1 MSSVVHPS
9 LNSNIEEVANVGAL
23 IRATRLRKGY
33 NLLQISNVLR
43 IRCNYLESIENSR
56 FDELPGAI
64 YTTGFIKTY
73 SEYLGLDG
81 EKLVRKLKAEI
92 TALTENNKLSFPAV
106 IPEDGMPSGLVV
118 LTGLLIAVLGYFT
131 WYWFSSP
138 YFFVVENLTT
148 IPKMAAVKVETTSTK
163 PPVAAKNPLI
173 ERSSAVAAITK
184 FPSQNRQNVER
195 RTEVNAPAQ
204 EVSLKATQ
212 EGLGSA
218 TALKTPRK
226 FSRETISSEPSR
238 RIEEIVL
245 VEPNKVI
252 SPSVSRTTALDV
264 PQKHT
269 STVQQIPKDETAE
282 DQLIIGSAN
291 KALTPSGIE
300 EANAPKEITRNVVND
315 ETLTPSRLTK
325 PDPVQ
330 AAFDDSAPDTL
341 SKLAE
346 RRANPEVATLSVL
359 DEKPREVN
367 KIITPNLHEDVKL
380 DLKNTSRITITA
392 KNTSWIQLHD
402 IGTNRV
408 ILSKILKKN
417 ESYQIPDRPGL
428 SLMTG
433 NAGALE
439 ITVDGEI
446 VPQVGKLGD
455 VRRKILMEV
464 EILKSGQ
471 TAVE

>member
-1 MSSVVHPS
+1 MKSVTHPS
-9 LNSNIEEVANVGAL
+9 LNSDVDEVADVGAL
-23 IRATRLRKGY
+23 LRATRLRRGD
-33 NLLQISNVLR
+33 NLRQVSNVLK
-43 IRCNYLESIENSR
+43 IRYNYLESIENGR
-56 FDELPGAI
+56 FDDLPGAI
-64 YTTGFIKTY
+64 YSTGFIRTY

-81 EKLVRKLKAEI
+81 EKLVSKLKAESNV
-92 TALTENNKLSFPAV
+92 LTDNTKLAFPAI
-106 IPEDGMPSGLVV
+106 IPEDGIPGGLVV
-118 LTGLLIAVLGYFT
+118 LIGLLITVLGYCT

-138 YFFVVENLTT
+138 DVFVAENLTT
-148 IPKMAAVKVETTSTK
+148 IPKVATVKVETTSTK
-163 PPVAAKNPLI
+163 PPAAAA
-173 ERSSAVAAITK
+173 SSAVAATAK

-204 EVSLKATQ
+204 ASLKATQ

-218 TALKTPRK
+218 TAPETPKTL
-226 FSRETISSEPSR
+226 SRETISSEPSR

-252 SPSVSRTTALDV
+252 SPTVRRATDLDV
-264 PQKHT
+264 PQKYP
-269 STVQQIPKDETAE
+269 SGVQQIPKDETAE
-282 DQLIIGSAN
+282 DRLVIGSAN
-291 KALTPSGIE
+291 NAFTPSSIE
-300 EANAPKEITRNVVND
+300 EAKAPKELTRNVVND
-315 ETLTPSRLTK
+315 ETLTLSRTTK
-325 PDPVQ
+325 PNPVQ

-341 SKLAE
+341 SKLPK
-346 RRANPEVATLSVL
+346 RTNTEVAALSVL

-392 KNTSWIQLHD
+392 RNTSWIQLRE
-402 IGTNRV
+402 IRTNRM
-408 ILSKILKKN
+408 ILSKVLKKN
-417 ESYQIPDRPGL
+417 QSYQIPDRPGL

-446 VPQVGKLGD
+446 VPEVGKLGQ

-464 EILKSGQ
+464 ESLKSGQ
-471 TAVE
+471 AVVE

>member
-1 MSSVVHPS
+1 MKSVIHPS
-9 LNSNIEEVANVGAL
+9 LNSDVDEVADVGAIL
-23 IRATRLRKGY
+23 RAARLRRGD
-33 NLLQISNVLR
+33 NLRQVSNVLK
-43 IRCNYLESIENSR
+43 IRYSYLESIENGR
-56 FDELPGAI
+56 FDDLPGAT
-64 YTTGFIKTY
+64 YSTGFIRTY

-81 EKLVRKLKAEI
+81 EELVSKLKAESNV
-92 TALTENNKLSFPAV
+92 LTDNTKLAFPAI
-106 IPEDGMPSGLVV
+106 IPEDGIPGSLVV
-118 LTGLLIAVLGYFT
+118 LLGLLITVLGYST

-138 YFFVVENLTT
+138 DVFVAENLTT
-148 IPKMAAVKVETTSTK
+148 IPKVATVKVEATSTK
-163 PPVAAKNPLI
+163 PPVAAENPLI
-173 ERSSAVAAITK
+173 EASSAVAATAK

-204 EVSLKATQ
+204 ASLKATQ

-218 TALKTPRK
+218 TAPETPKTL
-226 FSRETISSEPSR
+226 SRETISSEPSR
-238 RIEEIVL
+238 RIEGIVL

-252 SPSVSRTTALDV
+252 SPTVRRTTDLDV
-264 PQKHT
+264 PQKYP
-269 STVQQIPKDETAE
+269 SGVQQIPKDETAE
-282 DQLIIGSAN
+282 DRLVIGSAN
-291 KALTPSGIE
+291 NAFTPSSIE
-300 EANAPKEITRNVVND
+300 EAKAPKELTRNVVND
-315 ETLTPSRLTK
+315 ETLTPSRTTK

-341 SKLAE
+341 SKLPK
-346 RRANPEVATLSVL
+346 RTNTEVAALSVL

-392 KNTSWIQLHD
+392 RNTSWIQLRD
-402 IGTNRV
+402 IRTNRM
-408 ILSKILKKN
+408 ILSKVLKKDQ
-417 ESYQIPDRPGL
+417 SYQIPDRPGL

-446 VPQVGKLGD
+446 VPEVGKLGE

-464 EILKSGQ
+464 ESLKSGQ
-471 TAVE
+471 AVVE